1 MLENLAM
8 RYKMGDVR
16 QVLVENISNHGIIFI
31 SQIGS
36 CRIRAEGEQQYDGVN
51 RCVCLRRSLLL
62 TIRKVVYSHD
72 ELLKNYGQYGGLPAK

>member
-1 MLENLAM
+1 MHKTNFFTEKICKNMLENLAM

-36 CRIRAEGEQQYDGVN
+36 CRIGQ
-51 RCVCLRRSLLL
+51 
-62 TIRKVVYSHD
+62 RKHD
-72 ELLKNYGQYGGLPAK
+72 STTA